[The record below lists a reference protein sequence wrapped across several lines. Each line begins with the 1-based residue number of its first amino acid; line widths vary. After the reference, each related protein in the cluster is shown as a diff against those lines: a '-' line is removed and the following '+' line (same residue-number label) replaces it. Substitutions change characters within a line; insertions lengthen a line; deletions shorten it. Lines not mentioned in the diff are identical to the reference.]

1 MKRVLCCLVMLPM
14 LLPAVFADNIEE
26 TNGDIAQSA
35 ESAILMDA
43 ATGTVL
49 YEKNADQRAL
59 IASTTKIMTALVAL
73 ESAKLDDTLEVP
85 AEAAGVEGSSMFL
98 MAGQQ
103 VTVSDLLY
111 GLMLKSG
118 NDAAAALAI
127 HCAGSVEA
135 FAERMNRKAAALGM
149 HGTSFSNPHG
159 LNAEG
164 HYSTA
169 RDMALLTRAALQ
181 NDMLSRIVSSKYAKV
196 GGITIKNHNRLL
208 WSYPGA
214 DGVKTGYT
222 VNAGR
227 CLVSSATRD
236 GMRLIAVTLNDRNDW
251 ADHTAMLDYGF
262 SGYMLATVCEEGTEV
277 AKVRVFGRGIVPVK
291 VAHTVKL
298 LIPKDAEPAEH
309 EMYIPQYLWGP
320 VVEGQ
325 RVGMLTAVLNGERKA
340 QCPLVAG
347 GGFGGGFG

>member
-1 MKRVLCCLVMLPM
+1 MKRVLTCLLIIPM
-14 LLPAVFADNIEE
+14 LLPTVFANQESAE
-26 TNGDIAQSA
+26 STEIAASA

-43 ATGTVL
+43 TTGTVL

-73 ESAKLDDTLEVP
+73 ESASLDETLEVP
-85 AEAAGVEGSSMFL
+85 AEAAGVEGSSMYL
-98 MAGQQ
+98 TAGQQ

-127 HCAGSVEA
+127 HCAGSVDA
-135 FAERMNRKAAALGM
+135 FAERMNKKAHSLGM
-149 HGTSFSNPHG
+149 RGSSFQNPHG

-164 HYSTA
+164 HFSTA

-181 NDMLSRIVSSKYAKV
+181 NEMLSRIVSSKYAKV
-196 GGITIKNHNRLL
+196 GDITIKNHNRLL

-222 VNAGR
+222 MDAGR

-236 GMRLIAVTLNDRNDW
+236 GMRLIAVTLNDRDDW
-251 ADHTAMLDYGF
+251 ADHTAMLDHGF
-262 SGYMLATVCEEGTEV
+262 DNYDLMTVCEKGVEV
-277 AKVRVFGRGIVPVK
+277 AKVRVFGKGLMPV
-291 VAHTVKL
+291 VAAHTVKIL
-298 LIPKDAEPAEH
+298 LREDEEPPDT
-309 EMYIPQYLWGP
+309 EMFIPQYVWTP
-320 VVEGQ
+320 VLEGQ
-325 RVGMLTAVLNGERKA
+325 RVGILTTTLDGEKKA
-340 QCPLVAG
+340 RCPLIAG
-347 GGFGGGFG
+347 GGIH